1 MKIWAKVRT
10 ALLDFITTVRLCWTC
25 PCPVPTASA
34 QGNFTEDGMVG
45 ESAGLPAPQKTR
57 QGQGGGRQVRGG
69 WGARGETEGQRDEV
83 ESQKK
88 GRIWDLESCI
98 CRNFSSSR
106 KYSRVFFF
114 LMYPDYSRI
123 SSIIFTDK
131 MIALEW
137 LHGDPDLGEKRMEG
151 AGPVTTKRESEV
163 AQSCLTLCNT
173 SDHSLPGSSV
183 HGIFQARILEWVA
196 VSFFR
201 GSFQPR
207 D

>member
-1 MKIWAKVRT
+1 
-10 ALLDFITTVRLCWTC
+10 
-25 PCPVPTASA
+25 
-34 QGNFTEDGMVG
+34 
-45 ESAGLPAPQKTR
+45 
-57 QGQGGGRQVRGG
+57 
-69 WGARGETEGQRDEV
+69 
-83 ESQKK
+83 
-88 GRIWDLESCI
+88 
-98 CRNFSSSR
+98 
-106 KYSRVFFF
+106 
-114 LMYPDYSRI
+114 MYPDYSRI

-137 LHGDPDLGEKRMEG
+137 LHRDPDLGEKRMEG